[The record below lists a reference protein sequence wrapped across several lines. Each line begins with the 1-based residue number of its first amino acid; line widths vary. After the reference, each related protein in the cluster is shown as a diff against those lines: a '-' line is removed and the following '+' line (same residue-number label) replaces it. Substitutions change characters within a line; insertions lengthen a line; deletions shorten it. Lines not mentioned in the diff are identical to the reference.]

1 VNVGS
6 LLSQARRALSS
17 QAEGRL
23 EAEVLLSHVLG
34 VSRAWIYANADKAV
48 EDQHIEQFF
57 SCVERRASGEPM
69 AYITG
74 SREFWSL
81 SLKITND
88 VLVPRP
94 ETELLVETALEHIPP
109 GAGWRV
115 ADLGT
120 GSGAVAL
127 ALAYERPHC
136 EVYATDISASA
147 LRVARENALRLNLP
161 RIHFHQ
167 GSWFEALPGRFHVI
181 VSNPPYIAN
190 ADPHLLMGDCR
201 FEPEAALS
209 PGKDGMSAI
218 HAIATGARVALENHG
233 FLIFEHGYD
242 QGQQSRTLLKQL
254 GYLEVQT
261 VRDLAGLERVTV
273 GRQS

>member
-1 VNVGS
+1 MKVER
-6 LLSQARRALSS
+6 LLSEARIALSS

-34 VSRAWIYANADKAV
+34 VSRAWIYANADQAV
-48 EDQHIEQFF
+48 EDQHSEQF
-57 SCVERRASGEPM
+57 SGCVERRASGEPL

-74 SREFWSL
+74 TREFWSL

-94 ETELLVETALEHIPP
+94 ETELLVETALELIPP
-109 GAGWRV
+109 GASWRI

-127 ALAYERPHC
+127 ALAHERPHC
-136 EVYATDISASA
+136 EIHATDISAPA
-147 LRVARENALRLNLP
+147 LRVARENALRLDLQ

-167 GSWFEALPGRFHVI
+167 GSWFEALPGRFRVL

-190 ADPHLLMGDCR
+190 ADPHLRLGDCR
-201 FEPEAALS
+201 FEPKVALS
-209 PGKDGMSAI
+209 PGDDGMSAI
-218 HAIATGARVALENHG
+218 ESIATGARVALETNG
-233 FLIFEHGYD
+233 FLAFEHGYD
-242 QGQQSRTLLKQL
+242 QGQQSRTLLKKL
-254 GYLEVQT
+254 GYREVRT
-261 VRDLAGLERVTV
+261 VTDLASLERVTV
-273 GRQS
+273 GRL